1 MHRFYF
7 FQHHDPTQTLRKTRT
22 PWPWLQAE
30 LVLTQ
35 NGDGDLSAPWQAP
48 TSGPSVGSRMS
59 SLSLSART
67 GKTMSKMIRN
77 PRSGRAEEMGSEA
90 YDYEEVRSTS
100 KAPWRTS
107 SCAGCCCS
115 SSSLGRRPRLV
126 HRGSEG
132 PGGGAPRSQIV
143 REAAL
148 QDVGANL
155 QPLWTARA
163 STG

>member
-1 MHRFYF
+1 MHRFHF

-30 LVLTQ
+30 LVPTQ

-48 TSGPSVGSRMS
+48 TSGPSVGSRRS

-67 GKTMSKMIRN
+67 GKTMSKMTRN

-90 YDYEEVRSTS
+90 YEEVRPTS

-115 SSSLGRRPRLV
+115 SSSSLGRRPWLV

-143 REAAL
+143 REVAL
-148 QDVGANL
+148 HDGGDNL
-155 QPLWTARA
+155 QLLWTARA